1 MSGNLVF
8 EIPVVFDVCGNL
20 TLFGELP
27 AEELVDHHLVWRSAA
42 TDVSASRL
50 ENLFLIGDAS
60 GGEKLFWARADN
72 SGTESNQEYYVSNFS
87 EFMARTLLINHNL
100 IFDTTDLSK
109 NVPVGPAVA
118 GQDPSQN
125 YYQYSL
131 TGLTGANYP
140 ECMIRVMCTH
150 LLGNPLSQ
158 TFIKDET
165 VLTNYIQSNANVYVL
180 ASQFNET
187 LGGDVSAN
195 GSIGLSTQKLTG
207 VNESLDI
214 SRNVS
219 EGQSNVILK
228 SIYEQMFADI
238 SNNPTRR
245 QRMVEMSDL
254 SGADQNV
261 KTFVYKLP
269 FLPGDQINFYIRNY
283 LNLEFEALTDI
294 SGATNG
300 TLNDLYLHDI
310 FPGGTDASGV
320 PTAGC
325 YGWMG
330 NPGTNAFNLT
340 QQTTD
345 ISGNNNRNIFDGH
358 IWKISVTLV

>member
-1 MSGNLVF
+1 MSGNLIF
-8 EIPVVFDVCGNL
+8 EIPVIFDVSGNL

-27 AEELVDHHLVWRSAA
+27 AEELVDHHLVWRCSA

-50 ENLFLIGDAS
+50 ENLFLIGDIS
-60 GGEKLFWARADN
+60 GGDKLFWARADN
-72 SGTESNQEYYVSNFS
+72 AGSETNQEYYVSNFS
-87 EFMARTLLINHNL
+87 EFISRTLLTDNNL
-100 IFDTTDLSK
+100 IFDATDVSK
-109 NVPVGPAVA
+109 NVPIGPAVA

-125 YYQYSL
+125 LYEYSL
-131 TGLTGANYP
+131 TGLTGASYA
-140 ECMIRVMCTH
+140 ECMIRVLCTH
-150 LLGNPLSQ
+150 LLGNPLAQ

-165 VLTNYIQSNANVYVL
+165 ALINYIESNTNINVL
-180 ASQFNET
+180 ASQLNET
-187 LGGDVSAN
+187 FGGDISAN
-195 GSIGLSTQKLTG
+195 GDIALSTRKLTG

-214 SRNVS
+214 SRNVT
-219 EGQSNVILK
+219 EGQSNPILK

-245 QRMVEMSDL
+245 QRMIEMSDL
-254 SGADQNV
+254 SGSDQNV

-269 FLPGDQINFYIRNY
+269 FLPGDKINFYIRNFIT
-283 LNLEFEALTDI
+283 LEFEALTDI
-294 SGATNG
+294 SGTSNG
-300 TLNDLYLHDI
+300 TLNDLELHDI

-330 NPGTNAFNLT
+330 NPSTNAFNLT

-345 ISGNNNRNIFDGH
+345 ISGNNNRNVFDGH
-358 IWKISVTLV
+358 IWKISITLV